1 MTKTVDADPE
11 TAALA
16 VPRPGSAIWI
26 PWFGWLIEAGLLID
40 LVHRGNMTD
49 LLNYAPWLLLVG
61 WAIWVL
67 LWAPRLLV
75 YRDRVEVIEPLRCF
89 RLPFHRITDV
99 RLGVALRIDYTDAS
113 GRARRLRP
121 WNAPARRDLKGEQPA
136 QSLRDAWQAAPG
148 RGDEQAQVRWL
159 TGRAALLLALAA
171 ASALTLLV

>member
-11 TAALA
+11 PAALA

-121 WNAPARRDLKGEQPA
+121 WNAPARRDFFIAHNFSFFRKTAQHFRIPSRKNLSIYPFFEVKIHQTKGRL
-136 QSLRDAWQAAPG
+136 SR
-148 RGDEQAQVRWL
+148 
-159 TGRAALLLALAA
+159 
-171 ASALTLLV
+171 